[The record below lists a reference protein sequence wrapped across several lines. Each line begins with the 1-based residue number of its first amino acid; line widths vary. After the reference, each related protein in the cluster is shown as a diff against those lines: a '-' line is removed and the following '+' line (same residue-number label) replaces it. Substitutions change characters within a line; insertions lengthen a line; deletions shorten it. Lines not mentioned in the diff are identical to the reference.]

1 MYSCK
6 ISVYNIFRVK
16 EMKLNQISWP
26 LHSVATVWM
35 KHGRKETT
43 MSINEMFNATE
54 NNEATANARSLA
66 GTAQLTAVANELV
79 ASTIKTIDGDFE
91 NYKDAFAASKSDHSA
106 MDALL
111 AQIINFDDVDVEF
124 IKELDEAT
132 VDGMLKS
139 QQSKRSRAKS
149 KAMTMD
155 NYKSMMT
162 GAIAEN
168 LIRKATGK
176 AKSAGGARRMS
187 GSVDFTAEQ
196 LEALQADQEQL
207 NKEIRNVQSK
217 KSIMKSKADF
227 SEEDER
233 WQKLLVAEEQ
243 LKSIRISTGRT
254 KVVKVDET
262 KEKLAEVL
270 ADVDPDSL
278 KAGDSKALLA
288 QIKELLG

>member
-1 MYSCK
+1 
-6 ISVYNIFRVK
+6 
-16 EMKLNQISWP
+16 
-26 LHSVATVWM
+26 
-35 KHGRKETT
+35 
-43 MSINEMFNATE
+43 MSIINEMFNATE
-54 NNEATANARSLA
+54 TNEATANARSLA

-79 ASTIKTIDGDFE
+79 AQCIKTLNDNLDEYREDFE
-91 NYKDAFAASKSDHSA
+91 ASKHDHNA
-106 MDALL
+106 MDKLL
-111 AQIINFDDVDVEF
+111 AKLIDFDDVDVEF
-124 IKELDEAT
+124 IKELDEST

-155 NYKSMMT
+155 NYKSMMA

-196 LEALQADQEQL
+196 LEELREDQERL
-207 NKEIRNVQSK
+207 KKELRNVQSK

-227 SEEDER
+227 TEEDER
-233 WQKLLVAEEQ
+233 WQALLVAEEQ
-243 LKSIRISTGRT
+243 LKSIRVATGGT

-262 KEKLAEVL
+262 KDKLAEML
-270 ADVDPDSL
+270 SDLDPSSL
-278 KAGDSKALLA
+278 KAADSKEMLA
-288 QIKELLG
+288 RIKELLG

>member
-1 MYSCK
+1 
-6 ISVYNIFRVK
+6 
-16 EMKLNQISWP
+16 
-26 LHSVATVWM
+26 
-35 KHGRKETT
+35 
-43 MSINEMFNATE
+43 MSNINEMFSAAE
-54 NNEATANARSLA
+54 NNEATSNARSLA

-79 ASTIKTIDGDFE
+79 ASTIKALNDSFE
-91 NYKDAFAASKSDHSA
+91 EYKDAFAASKTDHSA
-106 MDALL
+106 MDALI
-111 AQIINFDDVDVEF
+111 AQFINFDDVDVEF
-124 IKELDEAT
+124 IKELDEST

-155 NYKSMMT
+155 NYKSMMA

-207 NKEIRNVQSK
+207 KKEIRNVQSK

-227 SEEDER
+227 SEDDER
-233 WQKLLVAEEQ
+233 WQALLVAEEQ
-243 LKSIRISTGRT
+243 LKGIRVTTGGT

-262 KEKLAEVL
+262 KDKLAEML
-270 ADVDPDSL
+270 SDLDPSSL
-278 KAGDSKALLA
+278 KAADSKEMLA
-288 QIKELLG
+288 RIKELLG

>member
-1 MYSCK
+1 
-6 ISVYNIFRVK
+6 
-16 EMKLNQISWP
+16 
-26 LHSVATVWM
+26 
-35 KHGRKETT
+35 
-43 MSINEMFNATE
+43 MSINEMFNAVE
-54 NNEATANARSLA
+54 NNETTSNARSLA
-66 GTAQLTAVANELV
+66 GTAQLTAVANEYV
-79 ASTIKTIDGDFE
+79 ASTIKVLNDNFE
-91 NYKDAFAASKSDHSA
+91 QYREAFEASKNDHSA

-111 AQIINFDDVDVEF
+111 AQIIDFDAIDVEF
-124 IKELDEAT
+124 IKELDET
-132 VDGMLKS
+132 VVDGMLKS

-155 NYKSMMT
+155 NYKSMMA

-176 AKSAGGARRMS
+176 VKSAGGARRLS
-187 GSVDFTAEQ
+187 GSVDFSAEQ
-196 LEALQADQEQL
+196 LEALKEDQEQL
-207 NKEIRNVQSK
+207 KKEIRNVQSK

-233 WQKLLVAEEQ
+233 WQALLVAEEQ
-243 LKSIRISTGRT
+243 LKSVRVSTGGT

-270 ADVDPDSL
+270 ADVDPNSL
-278 KAGDSKALLA
+278 KAGDSKVLLA

>member
-1 MYSCK
+1 
-6 ISVYNIFRVK
+6 
-16 EMKLNQISWP
+16 
-26 LHSVATVWM
+26 
-35 KHGRKETT
+35 

-54 NNEATANARSLA
+54 NNEATTNARNLA

-79 ASTIKTIDGDFE
+79 AQCIKTLNDNLEEYRDEFT
-91 NYKDAFAASKSDHSA
+91 ASKSDHSA

-111 AQIINFDDVDVEF
+111 AKLIDFDTIDVEF

-139 QQSKRSRAKS
+139 QQSKRSHAKS

-155 NYKSMMT
+155 NYKSMMA

-176 AKSAGGARRMS
+176 VKSAGGARRMS

-196 LEALQADQEQL
+196 LEELREDQERL
-207 NKEIRNVQSK
+207 KKELRNVQSK

-227 SEEDER
+227 SEDDER
-233 WQKLLVAEEQ
+233 WQALLVAEEQ
-243 LKSIRISTGRT
+243 LKSIRVSTGHT
-254 KVVKVDET
+254 QVVKVDET

-270 ADVDPDSL
+270 ADVDPSSL

>member
-1 MYSCK
+1 
-6 ISVYNIFRVK
+6 
-16 EMKLNQISWP
+16 
-26 LHSVATVWM
+26 
-35 KHGRKETT
+35 

-91 NYKDAFAASKSDHSA
+91 NYTEAFAASKSDHSA

-111 AQIINFDDVDVEF
+111 AQIINFDTIDVEF
-124 IKELDEAT
+124 IKELDET
-132 VDGMLKS
+132 VVDGMLKS

-155 NYKSMMT
+155 NYKSMMA

-207 NKEIRNVQSK
+207 KKEIRNVQSK

-227 SEEDER
+227 TEEDER
-233 WQKLLVAEEQ
+233 WQALLVAEEQ
-243 LKSIRISTGRT
+243 LKSIRVTTGGT

-270 ADVDPDSL
+270 ADVDPNSL

>member
-1 MYSCK
+1 
-6 ISVYNIFRVK
+6 
-16 EMKLNQISWP
+16 MKLNQISWP
-26 LHSVATVWM
+26 LRSVATVRM

-43 MSINEMFNATE
+43 MSNINEMFNATE

-91 NYKDAFAASKSDHSA
+91 NYKEAFAASQKDHSA

-111 AQIINFDDVDVEF
+111 AKLIDFDTIDVEF
-124 IKELDEAT
+124 IKELDKT
-132 VDGMLKS
+132 VVDGMLKS

-155 NYKSMMT
+155 NYKSMMA

-168 LIRKATGK
+168 LIRTATGK
-176 AKSAGGARRMS
+176 VKSAGGARRMS
-187 GSVDFTAEQ
+187 GSVDFTDEQ
-196 LEALQADQEQL
+196 LEELKEDQERL
-207 NKEIRNVQSK
+207 KKELRNVQSK

-227 SEEDER
+227 SEDDER
-233 WQKLLVAEEQ
+233 WQALLVAEEQ
-243 LKSIRISTGRT
+243 LKSIRVTTGGT

-262 KEKLAEVL
+262 KEKLAEMLSEVDTDHMKA
-270 ADVDPDSL
+270 ADVKDML
-278 KAGDSKALLA
+278 AQVKALL
-288 QIKELLG
+288 G

>member
-1 MYSCK
+1 
-6 ISVYNIFRVK
+6 
-16 EMKLNQISWP
+16 
-26 LHSVATVWM
+26 
-35 KHGRKETT
+35 

-91 NYKDAFAASKSDHSA
+91 NYKEAFTASKSDHSA

-111 AQIINFDDVDVEF
+111 AQIIDFDAIDVEF
-124 IKELDEAT
+124 IKELDET
-132 VDGMLKS
+132 VVDGMLKS

-149 KAMTMD
+149 KAMTMN
-155 NYKSMMT
+155 NYKSMMA

-207 NKEIRNVQSK
+207 RKEIRNVQSK

-227 SEEDER
+227 TEEDER
-233 WQKLLVAEEQ
+233 WQALLVAEEQ
-243 LKSIRISTGRT
+243 LKSIRVTTGGT

-262 KEKLAEVL
+262 KEKLAEMLSEVDTDHMKA
-270 ADVDPDSL
+270 ADVKDML
-278 KAGDSKALLA
+278 AQVKALL
-288 QIKELLG
+288 G